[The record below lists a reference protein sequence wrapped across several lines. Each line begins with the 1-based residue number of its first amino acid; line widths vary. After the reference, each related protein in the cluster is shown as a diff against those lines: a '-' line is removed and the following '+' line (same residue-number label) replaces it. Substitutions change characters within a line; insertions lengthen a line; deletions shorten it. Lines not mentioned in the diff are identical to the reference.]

1 MPIFPSDFIIP
12 RVYPVFLSCHTTPF
26 IVMTFASHPIAQEKA
41 AADDGTLDIVCGFM
55 VIDEDSRTI
64 VLEGK
69 SGPQEGLTTLLRKV
83 GRTGPN
89 GQAYRA
95 LENPE
100 VRFAKRL
107 YTSFDADLK
116 KVRTPGS
123 ESRYER
129 LAVGNVSVVFT
140 CARAAST
147 ICSIDTFM

>member
-1 MPIFPSDFIIP
+1 M
-12 RVYPVFLSCHTTPF
+12 TT
-26 IVMTFASHPIAQEKA
+26 VASHPVAQEKA

-69 SGPQEGLTTLLRKV
+69 SGSQEGLTTLLRKV

-100 VRFAKRL
+100 VRFARRL

-116 KVRTPGS
+116 KVRIPDG
-123 ESRYER
+123 
-129 LAVGNVSVVFT
+129 VSSF
-140 CARAAST
+140 CR
-147 ICSIDTFM
+147 